1 MKVREAA
8 CKVQDALQQS
18 VAAVVRGV
26 RITCAGARPPDMQA
40 GSIGGL
46 VARRRLLGYP
56 SPLDSDFWYRPK
68 HAAPSLLIR
77 IARRLSF
84 ALALAEFS
92 GYQRPANVV

>member
-1 MKVREAA
+1 
-8 CKVQDALQQS
+8 
-18 VAAVVRGV
+18 
-26 RITCAGARPPDMQA
+26 
-40 GSIGGL
+40 

-84 ALALAEFS
+84 ALSLAEFS
-92 GYQRPANVV
+92 GYQRPANVVRPQWPRLTVVGVDAGPARRAA